1 MPFPFSK
8 KSPQDAFNDLL
19 WAQTNSLLS
28 GRGNRR
34 RTLHQSDEQIQGL
47 LTLARLLSQVL
58 VPVKPSDAFV
68 EDLRQQL
75 LTATPDEHRTWYE
88 RVRQLPP
95 GVQLA
100 AGIGGATL
108 TAGVVLV
115 ARRPV
120 MDALDLWRNRR
131 SISA

>member
-19 WAQTNSLLS
+19 WAQMQ
-28 GRGNRR
+28 R
-34 RTLHQSDEQIQGL
+34 QSDAQLEEL

-75 LTATPDEHRTWYE
+75 LTATPGERRTWYE

-108 TAGVVLV
+108 TAGVVLA

-120 MDALDLWRNRR
+120 MDALDLWRSRR